1 MYYHIM
7 TRKERRKLKTEEI
20 LKRIYEDLKTRIL
33 SNPNKKFLIEYKIP
47 SINYN
52 SDRNTE
58 DMYFSSGIEMELERM
73 MGQFDNKIHYASY
86 QDRYLFSNDE
96 SKLKREIHLVV
107 EKETLRE
114 KFEQKIDNE
123 YKEFIEDLKQC
134 TPEGIIDRAY
144 EKVSKQEMIYKI
156 KDRDYSISE
165 LKALLKTDEILQE
178 CYDEWLKSDG
188 NFTDVL
194 EYAVEERIDLII
206 EDFERQ
212 KHKKDR
218 ER

>member
-1 MYYHIM
+1 M
-7 TRKERRKLKTEEI
+7 KTEEI
-20 LKRIYEDLKTRIL
+20 LKRIYEDLKTRVL
-33 SNPNKKFLIEYKIP
+33 SNPSNKFLIEYKIP

-52 SDRNTE
+52 RDRNTE

-73 MGQFDNKIHYASY
+73 MGQFDNKVYYASY

-96 SKLKREIHLVV
+96 SKLKREIHLIV
-107 EKETLRE
+107 EKETLKE

-123 YKEFIEDLKQC
+123 YKEFIEDLKKC
-134 TPEGIIDRAY
+134 TPEIIIDRAY